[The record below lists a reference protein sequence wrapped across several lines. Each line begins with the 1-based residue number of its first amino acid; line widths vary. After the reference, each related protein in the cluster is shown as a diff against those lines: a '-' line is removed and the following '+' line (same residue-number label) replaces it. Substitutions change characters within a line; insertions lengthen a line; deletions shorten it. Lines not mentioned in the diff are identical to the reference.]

1 MKKKIDKLENT
12 AELLKVMA
20 HPIRLRIVKNLI
32 DNGPANVGSMQ
43 AKFHIPQP
51 TVSSHLGKLR
61 RAGILIANRNGTEIY
76 YKVENKFIL
85 RLAKTL
91 FKN

>member
-1 MKKKIDKLENT
+1 MKKNIDKLEDT

-43 AKFHIPQP
+43 EKFHIPQP

-61 RAGILIANRNGTEIY
+61 RAGILIANKIY

>member
-20 HPIRLRIVKNLI
+20 HPIRLKIIENLI

-43 AKFHIPQP
+43 EKFHIPQP

-61 RAGILIANRNGTEIY
+61 RAGILISNRNGTEIY
-76 YKVENKFIL
+76 YKVENEFIL
-85 RLAKTL
+85 RLAKIL

>member
-20 HPIRLRIVKNLI
+20 HPIRLKILENLI

-43 AKFHIPQP
+43 EKFHIPQP

-61 RAGILIANRNGTEIY
+61 RAGILISNRNGTEIY
-76 YKVENKFIL
+76 YKVENEFIL
-85 RLAKTL
+85 RLAKIL

>member
-20 HPIRLRIVKNLI
+20 HPIRLKILENLI

-43 AKFHIPQP
+43 EKFHIPQP
-51 TVSSHLGKLR
+51 TVSSNLGNIR
-61 RAGILIANRNGTEIY
+61 RAGLLISNRNGTEIY
-76 YKVENKFIL
+76 YKVENEFIL
-85 RLAKTL
+85 RLAKIL

>member
-20 HPIRLRIVKNLI
+20 HPIRLKIIENLI
-32 DNGPANVGSMQ
+32 DNAPSNVGSMQ
-43 AKFHIPQP
+43 DKFHIPQP

-61 RAGILIANRNGTEIY
+61 RTGILIANKNGTEIY
-76 YKVENKFIL
+76 YKVENEFIL

>member
-20 HPIRLRIVKNLI
+20 HPIRLKIIENLI

-43 AKFHIPQP
+43 EKFHIPQP

-61 RAGILIANRNGTEIY
+61 RAGILISNRNGTEIY
-76 YKVENKFIL
+76 YKVENEFIL

>member
-20 HPIRLRIVKNLI
+20 HPIRLKIIENLI

-43 AKFHIPQP
+43 EKFHIPQP
-51 TVSSHLGKLR
+51 TVSSHLASLGEL
-61 RAGILIANRNGTEIY
+61 
-76 YKVENKFIL
+76 VF
-85 RLAKTL
+85 
-91 FKN
+91 